1 MGLAKFKLVAP
12 YPPRGDQPQAIE
24 KLVDGIKK
32 GYRFQTL
39 LGVTGSGKTFT
50 MANVIE
56 RIGLPTLVIAHN
68 KTLAA
73 QLYSE
78 FREFFPYNAV
88 RYFVSYYDY
97 YQPEAYVP
105 ETDTYIEKDA
115 SINEEIEKL
124 RLSTTKALL
133 ERDDVIVVAT
143 VSCIYGIGSRKEYER
158 VIFCLERGMKIT
170 RRRLIERL
178 IELYYER
185 NDLVLERGRFRV
197 RGDLIEIYPAY
208 EEVGVRVELFGDEI
222 DRITEFHL
230 ITGKTICEKKKVC
243 IYPAKH
249 FVTSEDIIRRAIKL
263 IEMELE
269 ERVNWFKERGK
280 LLEAERLELRTRYD
294 IELLREVGYCPGIEN
309 YSRYLSGRAPGE
321 PPGTLLDFFPDDFL
335 MFIDESHMTVPQ
347 IRGMYNGDRSRK
359 ETLVEF
365 GFRLPSALDNRP
377 LKWEEFQ
384 EYMRKVIFVSAT
396 PGDYELEVSSQ
407 VVEQLVRPTGIVDP
421 EVEIRPAK
429 NQIDDL
435 LDEIS
440 KTVERGERVLVN
452 TLTKKMA
459 EDLASYLADLGI
471 RVKYLHSE
479 IDTIERAEILKGL
492 RLGEFDVLV
501 GVNLL
506 REGLDLPEVT
516 LVAILDADR
525 QGFLRSERSLIQM
538 IGRAARNVR
547 GKVILYADE
556 ITDSL
561 RKAVAETERRR
572 RVQMEFNAKHGITPK
587 TIVKEV
593 RDYLPEV
600 GKRATKDKDEYR
612 RVAEEL
618 VPYDLPSEEK
628 ETLISSLEKE
638 MWKAVERLDFEK
650 AAEIR
655 DLISALRGGDST
667 GKKDKKDNMA
677 ALSKHKADNHRIHS
691 I

>member
-1 MGLAKFKLVAP
+1 MAKFRLISP
-12 YPPRGDQPQAIE
+12 YPPQGDQPQAIE
-24 KLVDGIKK
+24 KLVEGIKK

-56 RIGLPTLVIAHN
+56 RVGLPTLVIAHN

-143 VSCIYGIGSRKEYER
+143 VSCIYGIGSRREYER
-158 VIFCLERGMKIT
+158 VILCLERGMQIG
-170 RRRLIERL
+170 RRKLIEKL

-185 NDLVLERGRFRV
+185 NDLMLERGKFRV
-197 RGDLIEIYPAY
+197 RGDVIEIYPPY
-208 EEVGVRVELFGDEI
+208 EELGLRIELFGDEI
-222 DRITEFHL
+222 DRISEFHL
-230 ITGKTICEKKKVC
+230 ITGKTTQEKEKVC
-243 IYPAKH
+243 LYPAKH
-249 FVTSEDIIRRAIKL
+249 FVTSEDIINKAIKL
-263 IEMELE
+263 VEMELE
-269 ERVNWFKERGK
+269 ERVKWFKEKGK
-280 LLEAERLELRTRYD
+280 YLEAERLELRTRYD
-294 IELLREVGYCPGIEN
+294 LELLKEVGYCPGIEN
-309 YSRYLSGRAPGE
+309 YSRYLSGREPGE
-321 PPGTLLDFFPDDFL
+321 PPGTLLDFFPEDFL

-359 ETLVEF
+359 ETLVEY

-377 LKWEEFQ
+377 LKWEEF
-384 EYMRKVIFVSAT
+384 ENYMKRVIFVSAT
-396 PGDYELEVSSQ
+396 PGDYELDVSSQ

-429 NQIDDL
+429 TQVDDL
-435 LDEIS
+435 LKEIS
-440 KTVERGERVLVN
+440 NTVSRGERVLVN

-459 EDLASYLADLGI
+459 EDLAAFLADIGI

-479 IDTIERAEILKGL
+479 IDTIERADILKGL

-506 REGLDLPEVT
+506 REGLDLPEVS

-561 RKAVAETERRR
+561 KKAVAETERRR
-572 RVQMEFNAKHGITPK
+572 KIQIEFNLKHGIVPK

-600 GKRATKDKDEYR
+600 SKRSKKEEVYEK
-612 RVAEEL
+612 VAEEIA
-618 VPYDLPSEEK
+618 PYDIPIEER
-628 ETLISSLEKE
+628 EALIASLEKE
-638 MWKAVERLDFEK
+638 MWRAVERLDFEK

-655 DLISALRGGDST
+655 DIISTLKGGKVIE
-667 GKKDKKDNMA
+667 GKAEKSNMA
-677 ALSKHKADNHRIHS
+677 GVSRRKTNNSRIS
-691 I
+691 DL

>member
-1 MGLAKFKLVAP
+1 MAKFKLVAP
-12 YPPRGDQPQAIE
+12 YPPQGDQPQAIE
-24 KLVDGIKK
+24 KLVEGIRR

-56 RIGLPTLVIAHN
+56 KIGLPTLVIAHN

-133 ERDDVIVVAT
+133 EREDVIVVAT
-143 VSCIYGIGSRKEYER
+143 VSCIYGIGSRREYER
-158 VIFCLERGMKIT
+158 VILSLEQGMKIT

-185 NDLVLERGRFRV
+185 NDLVLERGKFRV
-197 RGDLIEIYPAY
+197 RGDIVEIYPPY
-208 EEVGVRVELFGDEI
+208 EEVGVRIEFFGDEI
-222 DRITEFHL
+222 DRITEFHIL
-230 ITGKTICEKKKVC
+230 TGRTLEEKKKLC
-243 IYPAKH
+243 LYPAKH
-249 FVTSEDIIRRAIKL
+249 FVTSEDIINKAVKL

-269 ERVNWFKERGK
+269 DRVKWFKEQGK
-280 LLEAERLELRTRYD
+280 YLEAERLELRTRYD
-294 IELLREVGYCPGIEN
+294 LELLKEVGYCPGIEN
-309 YSRYLSGRAPGE
+309 YSRYLSGREPGE
-321 PPGTLLDFFPDDFL
+321 PPGTLLDFFPEEFL

-359 ETLVEF
+359 ETLVEY

-377 LKWEEFQ
+377 LKWDEFQ
-384 EYMRKVIFVSAT
+384 QYMKKVIFVSAT
-396 PGDYELEVSSQ
+396 PGEYELEVSSQ

-429 NQIDDL
+429 TQVDDL
-435 LDEIS
+435 LKEIAE
-440 KTVERGERVLVN
+440 TVNKGERVLVN

-459 EDLASYLADLGI
+459 EDLAAFLADLGI
-471 RVKYLHSE
+471 KVKYLHSE

-506 REGLDLPEVT
+506 REGLDLPEVS

-561 RKAVAETERRR
+561 QKAVAETERRR
-572 RVQMEFNAKHGITPK
+572 RVQIEFNKKHGIIPR

-593 RDYLPEV
+593 KDYLPEV
-600 GKRATKDKDEYR
+600 SRGSKREEISVG
-612 RVAEEL
+612 VAEEA
-618 VPYDLPSEEK
+618 VPYNVSPEEK
-628 ETLISSLEKE
+628 EVLISSLERE
-638 MWKAVERLDFEK
+638 MWEAVKRLDFER

-655 DLISALRGGDST
+655 DILSVLKGGSDSET
-667 GKKDKKDNMA
+667 GKVNKPNME
-677 ALSKHKADNHRIHS
+677 LFSKRKVNNDHIRDL
-691 I
+691 

>member
-1 MGLAKFKLVAP
+1 MAKFKLVAP
-12 YPPRGDQPQAIE
+12 YPPQGDQPQAIE
-24 KLVDGIKK
+24 KLVEGIKR

-56 RIGLPTLVIAHN
+56 RVGLPTLVIAHN

-143 VSCIYGIGSRKEYER
+143 VSCIYGIGSRREYER
-158 VIFCLERGMKIT
+158 VILSLEKGMKIT
-170 RRRLIERL
+170 RRRLIEKL

-185 NDLVLERGRFRV
+185 NDLVLERGKFRV
-197 RGDLIEIYPAY
+197 RGDVVEIYPPY
-208 EEVGVRVELFGDEI
+208 EEVGVRIELFGDEI
-222 DRITEFHL
+222 DRITEFHIL
-230 ITGKTICEKKKVC
+230 TGKALEEKQKLC
-243 IYPAKH
+243 LYPAKH
-249 FVTSEDIIRRAIKL
+249 FVTSDDIINKAVKL

-269 ERVNWFKERGK
+269 ERVKWFKERGK
-280 LLEAERLELRTRYD
+280 YLEAERLELRTKYD
-294 IELLREVGYCPGIEN
+294 LELLKEVGYCPGIEN
-309 YSRYLSGRAPGE
+309 YSRYLSGREPGE
-321 PPGTLLDFFPDDFL
+321 PPGTLLDFFPEDFL

-359 ETLVEF
+359 ETLVEY

-377 LKWEEFQ
+377 LKWDEFQ
-384 EYMRKVIFVSAT
+384 RYMKRVIFVSAT
-396 PGDYELEVSSQ
+396 PGDYELEVSFQ

-429 NQIDDL
+429 SQVDDL
-435 LDEIS
+435 LEEIA

-459 EDLASYLADLGI
+459 EDLATYLADLGI

-506 REGLDLPEVT
+506 REGLDLPEVS

-556 ITDSL
+556 ITESL
-561 RKAVAETERRR
+561 RKAVAETNRRR
-572 RVQMEFNAKHGITPK
+572 KVQMEFNERHGIVPK
-587 TIVKEV
+587 AIVKEV

-600 GKRATKDKDEYR
+600 SKRTKRERTYDV
-612 RVAEEL
+612 VASPMA
-618 VPYDLPSEEK
+618 PYDVSPEER
-628 ETLISSLEKE
+628 ELLISSLEKK
-638 MWKAVERLDFEK
+638 MWEAVERLDFEK

-655 DLISALRGGDST
+655 DILSALRGG
-667 GKKDKKDNMA
+667 KKGERAADKDGLANFP
-677 ALSKHKADNHRIHS
+677 KAKVNNDYLGS
-691 I
+691 L